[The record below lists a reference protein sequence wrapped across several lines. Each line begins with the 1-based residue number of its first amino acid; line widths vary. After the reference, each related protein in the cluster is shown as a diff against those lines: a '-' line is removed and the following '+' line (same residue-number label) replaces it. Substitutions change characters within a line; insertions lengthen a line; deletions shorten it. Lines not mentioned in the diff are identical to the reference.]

1 MTMPMT
7 MDATETTTVPRRR
20 WRGRLGLALAAA
32 ALAALFWGGQRYGL
46 AQPVALV
53 TLEPVPFAVER
64 LAPGVL
70 EATRHARV
78 AASQPGRLARVCV
91 AQNDSVAKGDLLAEI
106 DATELRAEIDALL
119 ASEEAARQGLRAARA
134 DLARAEAELADAEAA
149 LRRQDTLQGLGV
161 SASSTRDSAAT
172 RARKARAERDRA
184 RFTALQ
190 GAAQLDAATASL
202 AAARVRLAQT
212 RIEAPLAGVV
222 VTRPPA
228 PGDYASPAT
237 PLLEIVDP
245 ASLVLS
251 ARFDESALGE
261 IAPGMAAQVWLTPDG
276 TGAPLRGQVARMARQ
291 VDPETREFVAEIA
304 LEGTPS
310 NWTSNWALGQRGR
323 ALLSLPQP
331 RPALVVPQSA
341 LGWRGGVP
349 GVWVVS
355 AGGRARWRPVT
366 PGAASGPQISLRAG
380 LSAGETVLARAEDG
394 YPLRL
399 VAP

>member
-1 MTMPMT
+1 MA
-7 MDATETTTVPRRR
+7 MDDTETTTAPRRP
-20 WRGRLGLALAAA
+20 WRGRLGLVLAAA
-32 ALAALFWGGQRYGL
+32 ALAVLLCAAQRYGL
-46 AQPVALV
+46 AQPVALL

-78 AASQPGRLARVCV
+78 APGQPGLLARVCV
-91 AQNDSVAKGDLLAEI
+91 TQNDSVAKGDLLAEI

-119 ASEEAARQGLRAARA
+119 ASQEAARQGLQAARA

-149 LRRQDTLQGLGV
+149 LLRQETLQGLGV
-161 SASSTRDSAAT
+161 SASSTRDSAVT

-184 RFTALQ
+184 GFTARQ
-190 GAAQLDAATASL
+190 GAAQLDAAAAGL
-202 AAARVRLAQT
+202 AAARARLAQT

-222 VTRPPA
+222 ITRPPA
-228 PGDYASPAT
+228 PGDYVSPAT

-261 IAPGMAAQVWLTPDG
+261 IAPGLTAQVWLTPDG
-276 TGAPLRGQVARMARQ
+276 AGAPRPGQVARIARQ

-304 LEGTPS
+304 LEEPV
-310 NWTSNWALGQRGR
+310 SNWALGQRGR
-323 ALLSLPQP
+323 ALLRLPQP
-331 RPALVVPQSA
+331 QPALVVPQSA
-341 LGWRGGVP
+341 LGWRDGVP
-349 GVWVVS
+349 GLWVVS
-355 AGGRARWRPVT
+355 ARGRAHWRPVS
-366 PGAASGPQISLRAG
+366 PGAAAGDQVSLRAG
-380 LSAGETVLARAEDG
+380 LSAGERVLLRAEDG